1 MHRVYIQYSLRNWS
15 NTWWLTLRGCS
26 ISRGLCTYMCFTT
39 QSNFFSSLHYGHH
52 HFLQQTNFEVSTQ
65 LKALLGFSQYYS
77 STYMDRKPCLYYLT
91 LPLCLQLIRSG
102 VVPARKL
109 INQILSPGNFSW
121 GLKSASQYLCRQ
133 RSQENHSARRE
144 KQRWSQKRICF
155 LGSCAGLLVPGSSS
169 FLKSSYIPAYRY
181 HETATISSS

>member
-52 HFLQQTNFEVSTQ
+52 HFLQQINFEVSTQ

-121 GLKSASQYLCRQ
+121 GLLGWNFLWGLLSIFTNENIRIRCFLVRYYYLYLYT
-133 RSQENHSARRE
+133 HTHGYKFFVTTYA
-144 KQRWSQKRICF
+144 CF
-155 LGSCAGLLVPGSSS
+155 LG
-169 FLKSSYIPAYRY
+169 KIWTIYI
-181 HETATISSS
+181 ENTV